1 MIINLYKNLSDKR
14 YRTKNLD
21 LIASEVNCIIK
32 GDASV
37 SDPELDIAYD
47 TGYLDCNYIYIP
59 AWHRYYYARLTV
71 TQQRIYITCHVD
83 VLMSAGTALNSCD
96 CIVGRNESA
105 YNAYLNDAQLPVL
118 DKQQVNTIVFPQGFS
133 NSDKF
138 VLITTSGGGGGDNN
152 E

>member
-14 YRTKNLD
+14 YRAKNLD
-21 LIASEVNCIIK
+21 LIASEVNCVIK

-47 TGYLDCNYIYIP
+47 AGYMECNYIYIP
-59 AWHRYYYARLTV
+59 AWNRYYCARLTV

-83 VLMSAGTALNSCD
+83 VLVSAGSALNNCD
-96 CIVGRNESA
+96 CIVARNESA

-118 DKQQVNTIVFPQGFS
+118 DKQQINTIVFPQGFS

-138 VLITTSGGGGGDNN
+138 VLITTSGGGGANN